1 MTLTYNPS
9 SNNLLE
15 IFIICFTMGITLT
28 ISIIILLVT
37 SSLSNKYIWLVI
49 YSLLLHGFF
58 ILEFINSSL
67 YQYNSVTSKSFLIYG
82 NKGNKQFWYLQL
94 LTIWE
99 YLLLRLGKLNVIV
112 KYFPNIG
119 NWSWSW
125 SWSWWWW
132 TILQIFGLLISL
144 LGLFI
149 RHLAMKTCGLSFN
162 HYLITPSPNH
172 SKNQYENKLI
182 THGIYKYVRHPSY
195 LGFWL
200 YCIGIQLMLLNIG
213 NLTLTIY
220 ILNWFFRIR
229 IEYEE
234 NQLINKYGDK
244 YINYQQTTKQ
254 KILIPL
260 I

>member
-1 MTLTYNPS
+1 MSLTYNPRN
-9 SNNLLE
+9 NNLLE
-15 IFIICFTMGITLT
+15 IFITCFIMGITLT
-28 ISIIILLVT
+28 ISIITLLLGT

-112 KYFPNIG
+112 
-119 NWSWSW
+119 
-125 SWSWWWW
+125 
-132 TILQIFGLLISL
+132 
-144 LGLFI
+144 FI

-162 HYLITPSPNH
+162 HYLITPSPSP

-220 ILNWFFRIR
+220 ILNWFFKIR

-244 YINYQQTTKQ
+244 YINYQQTTKR

>member
-1 MTLTYNPS
+1 
-9 SNNLLE
+9 
-15 IFIICFTMGITLT
+15 
-28 ISIIILLVT
+28 
-37 SSLSNKYIWLVI
+37 
-49 YSLLLHGFF
+49 
-58 ILEFINSSL
+58 
-67 YQYNSVTSKSFLIYG
+67 
-82 NKGNKQFWYLQL
+82 
-94 LTIWE
+94 
-99 YLLLRLGKLNVIV
+99 
-112 KYFPNIG
+112 
-119 NWSWSW
+119 
-125 SWSWWWW
+125 
-132 TILQIFGLLISL
+132 
-144 LGLFI
+144 
-149 RHLAMKTCGLSFN
+149 MKTCGLSFN
-162 HYLITPSPNH
+162 HYLITPNPSP

-220 ILNWFFRIR
+220 TLNWFFRIR

-244 YINYQQTTKQ
+244 YINYQQTTKR